1 MLSPASCNGFQ
12 QIIDEPTHTKQQSS
26 SCIDFMSTVQPNLSV
41 NSGAHPSVHSNCHH
55 QIVHS
60 KPDLSVFYLLPYQR
74 LVRNYRKADVYIIR
88 KALDLVNWDMQ
99 VLIFNETILT
109 VFRKFVP
116 SKTITNNDE
125 GTIWINEKI
134 KSKIKSKSELYK
146 IYIKNG
152 KNKIDF

>member
-1 MLSPASCNGFQ
+1 
-12 QIIDEPTHTKQQSS
+12 
-26 SCIDFMSTVQPNLSV
+26 
-41 NSGAHPSVHSNCHH
+41 
-55 QIVHS
+55 
-60 KPDLSVFYLLPYQR
+60 
-74 LVRNYRKADVYIIR
+74 
-88 KALDLVNWDMQ
+88 MQ